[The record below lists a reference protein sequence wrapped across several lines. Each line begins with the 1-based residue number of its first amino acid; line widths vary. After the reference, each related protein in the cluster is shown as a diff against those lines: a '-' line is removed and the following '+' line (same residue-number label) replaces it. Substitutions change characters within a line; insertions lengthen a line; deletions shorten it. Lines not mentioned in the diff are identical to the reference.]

1 MSRYTEEQL
10 TDLICTNDV
19 AFQVYLAG
27 YSRGHQ
33 DGQAFMVL
41 SNEDAADAAARRF
54 LTLDALDIEIRR
66 EMKSTREFIDVKA
79 ARERDAR

>member
-1 MSRYTEEQL
+1 MSRTDEQL
-10 TDLICTNDV
+10 ATWVCRDDD
-19 AFQVYLAG
+19 AFRAYQMG

-33 DGQAFMVL
+33 EGQAFMVL

-66 EMKSTREFIDVKA
+66 EMKSTREFIDVKL
-79 ARERDAR
+79 ARERDAK

>member
-1 MSRYTEEQL
+1 MRTRTDEQL
-10 TDLICTNDV
+10 AELVCRDDD
-19 AFQVYLAG
+19 AFSIYQMG

-41 SNEDAADAAARRF
+41 NNEDAADLAARRF